1 MKKKL
6 EAELISISERIIR
19 QNGKRD
25 LAALQ
30 SDAQKLYEKLT
41 LLKYV
46 EDHFGELQS
55 SDVKSEVADRF
66 EVLANSVLKGNSDV
80 PESNP
85 NEHEDAIMTPVI
97 DSIRDLVQEM
107 PEAESLE
114 ELLSGI
120 TPDPTFVKRDMD
132 LVTPKIKETTVVE
145 KKVRS
150 RNHQLKSGLAIGLN
164 DKLAFVKHLFNNSN
178 EDYIRV
184 VSQISTMDTFEDA
197 RGFITTMIKPDYNN
211 WEGKEAYENRF
222 LEIIENKF
230 S

>member
-6 EAELISISERIIR
+6 EAELIGISQRIIR

-97 DSIRDLVQEM
+97 DSIRDIVQEM

-132 LVTPKIKETTVVE
+132 LVTPKIKETSVVE

>member
-97 DSIRDLVQEM
+97 DSIRDIVQEM